1 MIKRKNV
8 CIISY
13 DLISGGSELNAK
25 KIINHIEN
33 NYFWVSLSR
42 KKKKRIFEN

>member
-1 MIKRKNV
+1 MNKKNF

-25 KIINHIEN
+25 KIINHIDN
-33 NYFWVSLSR
+33 NYFG
-42 KKKKRIFEN
+42 FH